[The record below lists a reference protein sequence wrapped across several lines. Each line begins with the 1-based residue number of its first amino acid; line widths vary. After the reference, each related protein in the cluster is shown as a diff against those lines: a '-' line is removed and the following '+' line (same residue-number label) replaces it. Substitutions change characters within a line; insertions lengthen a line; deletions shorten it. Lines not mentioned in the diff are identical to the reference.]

1 MNTQTAHGQPSA
13 GKQFAK
19 YVSQNILGMLG
30 ISAYILADTF
40 FIAKAEGTSGITA
53 LNLVLPLYNLIF
65 AIGSMMGVGSATR
78 FRIYRAQKE
87 KKADDYFSNAVFF
100 AFIFGSIFILAGIFA
115 PAKLL
120 ELLGGDAEIVKVG
133 TTYTRIFLLFAPLFM
148 LNYIFN
154 AFVRNDGNPSL
165 AMTATLSSSL
175 FNIVFDYVLMFP
187 LKMGMPG
194 AALATAF
201 SPVVGIGICCTP
213 LFSQKSTVRF
223 VWKCPSVKRLV
234 QSCQLGV
241 AAFVGE
247 MSSGV
252 ITMVFN
258 MLILEIAGNVGV
270 AAYGVVANMALVATA
285 IFNGISQGSQP
296 LFSEFF
302 GKGDRP
308 SVSKVLRLA
317 VLVSLGMAGLLLLL
331 VNGIPGPIVAAFNSE
346 NDAQMTAYAVTGLR
360 LYFIG
365 FIFAGINIVGSG
377 YLSAVAEAG
386 WAFFTSILRGFVAII
401 LCAVVMAKL
410 FGMEGVW
417 LAFPVSEFITAAVMS
432 AALILTGKKQ
442 KNA

>member
-1 MNTQTAHGQPSA
+1 
-13 GKQFAK
+13 
-19 YVSQNILGMLG
+19 
-30 ISAYILADTF
+30 
-40 FIAKAEGTSGITA
+40 
-53 LNLVLPLYNLIF
+53 
-65 AIGSMMGVGSATR
+65 
-78 FRIYRAQKE
+78 
-87 KKADDYFSNAVFF
+87 
-100 AFIFGSIFILAGIFA
+100 
-115 PAKLL
+115 
-120 ELLGGDAEIVKVG
+120 
-133 TTYTRIFLLFAPLFM
+133 
-148 LNYIFN
+148 
-154 AFVRNDGNPSL
+154 
-165 AMTATLSSSL
+165 
-175 FNIVFDYVLMFP
+175 
-187 LKMGMPG
+187 
-194 AALATAF
+194 
-201 SPVVGIGICCTP
+201 
-213 LFSQKSTVRF
+213 
-223 VWKCPSVKRLV
+223 
-234 QSCQLGV
+234 
-241 AAFVGE
+241 

>member
-201 SPVVGIGICCTP
+201 SPVVGIGICCTH

-302 GKGDRP
+302 GTGDRP

-346 NDAQMTAYAVTGLR
+346 NDVQMTAYAVTGLR

>member
-154 AFVRNDGNPSL
+154 AFVCNDGNPSL

-201 SPVVGIGICCTP
+201 SPVVGIGICCTH
-213 LFSQKSTVRF
+213 LFSKKNTVRF

>member
-201 SPVVGIGICCTP
+201 SPVVGIGICCTH

-270 AAYGVVANMALVATA
+270 AAYGVAANMALVATA

-346 NDAQMTAYAVTGLR
+346 NDVQMTAYAVTGLR

>member
-201 SPVVGIGICCTP
+201 SPVVGIGICCTH

-346 NDAQMTAYAVTGLR
+346 NDVQMTAYAVTGLR

>member
-201 SPVVGIGICCTP
+201 SPVVGIAICCTH
-213 LFSQKSTVRF
+213 LFSKRSTG
-223 VWKCPSVKRLV
+223 RLV

-302 GKGDRP
+302 GKVDRL

>member
-1 MNTQTAHGQPSA
+1 M
-13 GKQFAK
+13 
-19 YVSQNILGMLG
+19 
-30 ISAYILADTF
+30 
-40 FIAKAEGTSGITA
+40 
-53 LNLVLPLYNLIF
+53 
-65 AIGSMMGVGSATR
+65 
-78 FRIYRAQKE
+78 
-87 KKADDYFSNAVFF
+87 
-100 AFIFGSIFILAGIFA
+100 
-115 PAKLL
+115 
-120 ELLGGDAEIVKVG
+120 G

-201 SPVVGIGICCTP
+201 SPVVGIGICCTH

>member
-175 FNIVFDYVLMFP
+175 FNIVFDYVLMFL

-201 SPVVGIGICCTP
+201 SPVVGIGICCTH

-346 NDAQMTAYAVTGLR
+346 NDVQMTAYAVTGLR

>member
-1 MNTQTAHGQPSA
+1 MSTQTAHGQPSA

-201 SPVVGIGICCTP
+201 SPVVGIGICCTH

-270 AAYGVVANMALVATA
+270 AAYGVAANMALVATA

-346 NDAQMTAYAVTGLR
+346 NDVQMTAYAVTGLR

-377 YLSAVAEAG
+377 YLSAVAESG